1 MYDYTHFDP
10 EKCEFVQVAA
20 VDDLSDG
27 ERLFVEIG
35 EQLTIVLFRIAGEYF
50 AIEDVCTHDGG
61 PLGEGDLEGY
71 QVICPRHGAHFDVKT
86 GKALSLPAMVDI
98 GAYPVRIVDGQIE
111 VGIPEED
118 E

>member
-1 MYDYTHFDP
+1 MYDYTRIDP

-20 VDDLSDG
+20 IDDLPEG
-27 ERLFVEIG
+27 ERLFVEID

-61 PLGEGDLEGY
+61 PLGDGNLEGY
-71 QVICPRHGAHFDVKT
+71 KVVCPRHGARFDIKT

-98 GAYPVRIVDGQIE
+98 GAYPVRVVDGQIE
-111 VGIPEED
+111 VGLPQEE
-118 E
+118 